1 MVFLS
6 GNSIFNLSV
15 DVVSRHA
22 TRRLVINGSEKQLYW
37 NWDDNMI
44 KIYNP
49 ELKKWNEI
57 NYETSSAES
66 GYNKKFEDQ
75 ANNEKTLKQTIET
88 LKNYANTLET
98 ERK

>member
-1 MVFLS
+1 M
-6 GNSIFNLSV
+6 
-15 DVVSRHA
+15 
-22 TRRLVINGSEKQLYW
+22 
-37 NWDDNMI
+37 DNI
-44 KIYNP
+44 
-49 ELKKWNEI
+49 
-57 NYETSSAES
+57 ES